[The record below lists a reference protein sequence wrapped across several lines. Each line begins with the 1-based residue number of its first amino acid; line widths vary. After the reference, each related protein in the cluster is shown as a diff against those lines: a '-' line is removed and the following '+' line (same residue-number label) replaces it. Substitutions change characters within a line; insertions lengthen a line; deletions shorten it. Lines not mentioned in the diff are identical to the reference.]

1 MSYKNKQLKF
11 KLKSGQTIIL
21 GFLAVITIGALLL
34 ALPIASADGK
44 SVGLI
49 DAFFTST
56 SAVCVTG
63 LVVRNTLDQW
73 TRFGEVIILLL
84 IQFGGLGFMTF
95 TTAIYM
101 VLKKRVTLK
110 DRMLIQE
117 SFNQDNLSGMVRFV
131 RKIIA
136 GTVIIEGIGIMLLSL
151 QFIPEYG
158 FLDGLWKSIF
168 HSISAFCNA
177 GFDIIGNSSLIPYSG
192 NLLVNFTIMALIIIG
207 GIGFPVW
214 WDIVTAV
221 NKHISEKWSIKRCI
235 NKLTLHTKLAI
246 SISIFLIVLGG
257 VFIFI
262 VEYNNL
268 ATLGSLSIKDKILT
282 ALFQSVTSR
291 TAGFNTLN
299 LGDLT
304 HASQFMMIIL
314 MFIGGSPSGTAGGI
328 KTVTLGIV
336 LLEVISA
343 IRGKERAEAFGKSIP
358 QDAIKRGLA
367 VIVISLAVLVSVT
380 MMLSLTQQGSFMDS
394 FYEATSAFG
403 TVGTSLG
410 LTPILSGFGKIII
423 MITMFTG
430 RLGPVTMA
438 LAFSIR
444 RRGTKA
450 HIKLPEEKVM
460 VG

>member
-410 LTPILSGFGKIII
+410 LTPILSRFGKIII

>member
-1 MSYKNKQLKF
+1 MFIKNNKF
-11 KLKSGQTIIL
+11 KINLKPGQTIIL
-21 GFLAVITIGALLL
+21 GFFVVITIGALLL

-63 LVVRNTLDQW
+63 LVVRNTLEQW
-73 TRFGEVIILLL
+73 TRFGEVVIILL

-95 TTAIYM
+95 TTALYM
-101 VLKKRVTLK
+101 LLKKRVTLK

-136 GTVIIEGIGIMLLSL
+136 GTIIVEGIGTMLLSL
-151 QFIPEYG
+151 QFVPEYG
-158 FLDGLWKSIF
+158 LLDGLWKSIF

-192 NLLVNFTIMALIIIG
+192 NILVNFTIMLLIIIG

-221 NKHISEKWSIKRCI
+221 KKHITNKWSIKRCI
-235 NKLTLHTKLAI
+235 NKLTLHTKLAL
-246 SISIFLIVLGG
+246 SITIFLIMLGAI
-257 VFIFI
+257 FIFI
-262 VEYNNL
+262 VEFNNV
-268 ATLGSLSIKDKILT
+268 ATLGSLSLKEKILT

-291 TAGFNTLN
+291 TAGFNTLS

-304 HASQFMMIIL
+304 QASQFMMIIL

-343 IRGKERAEAFGKSIP
+343 IRGKDRAEAFGKTIP
-358 QDAIKRGLA
+358 QDAVKRGLA
-367 VIVISLAVLVSVT
+367 VIVISLVVLVSVT

-403 TVGTSLG
+403 TVGVTLG
-410 LTPILSGFGKIII
+410 LTPILTSFGKIVI
-423 MITMFTG
+423 MLTMFTG

-444 RRGTKA
+444 RNRKKA